1 MKEKEKKEIRIL
13 IVEIIVGIIFVGIGL
28 ATNFDY
34 YSSLVS
40 SMGFA
45 FAFSAIFQIFRIM
58 YWNSPKHIQEYEER
72 KREAYINSVDERLRS
87 IREKAGYIT
96 CLIMA
101 ASLCALIF
109 ILSFMRVE
117 KWVLFMIAL
126 IFLFQII
133 IWEVVFHGLKKR
145 M

>member
-1 MKEKEKKEIRIL
+1 MKEKKEIGVL
-13 IVEIIVGIIFVGIGL
+13 IVEVVIGIIFAGVGL
-28 ATNFDY
+28 TTNFDY
-34 YSSLVS
+34 YSSLLF

-45 FAFSAIFQIFRIM
+45 FALSAVVQILRIM
-58 YWNSPKHIQEYEER
+58 YWASPKHVQEYEER
-72 KREAYINSVDERLRS
+72 KREAHINSVDERLRS

-96 CLIMA
+96 CIIMA

-109 ILSFMRVE
+109 ILSLLRVE

-133 IWEVVFHGLKKR
+133 IWEIVFRRLKKR

>member
-1 MKEKEKKEIRIL
+1 MKEKKKIGIL
-13 IVEIIVGIIFVGIGL
+13 IVEIIVGIVFVGVGL
-28 ATNFDY
+28 ATDFDY
-34 YSSLVS
+34 YSSLLF

-45 FAFSAIFQIFRIM
+45 FAISATTQIFRIM
-58 YWNSPKHIQEYEER
+58 YWNSPKHVQEYEER
-72 KREAYINSVDERLRS
+72 KREAHINSVDERLRS

-101 ASLCALIF
+101 VSLCALIF
-109 ILSFMRVE
+109 ILGLLRVE

-133 IWEVVFHGLKKR
+133 IWEIIFRRLKKK